1 MASGL
6 NPGTPSVKGIRAGI
20 YIYIYTHIF
29 LLAGCFFLLVDLG
42 ISAFGFLEILEP

>member
-20 YIYIYTHIF
+20 YIYIHIF